1 MLQHLV
7 KSKIYEGTPL
17 KADFVVDSSN
27 TQQKFIINNSDV
39 DTSLIR
45 VEVYDT
51 KTSSTKRNFHLKEDL
66 FNVNSDSNVFFIQE
80 TADEQYELIFG
91 DGVFG
96 TKLEN
101 SNYIVAYYSTTSNLR
116 QIMYLSFLLQ
126 ED

>member
-1 MLQHLV
+1 MTLRLVLQ
-7 KSKIYEGTPL
+7 
-17 KADFVVDSSN
+17 
-27 TQQKFIINNSDV
+27 
-39 DTSLIR
+39 
-45 VEVYDT
+45 
-51 KTSSTKRNFHLKEDL
+51 KRNFHLKEDL

-101 SNYIVAYYSTTSNLR
+101 SNYIVAYYSTTSRSQR
-116 QIMYLSFLLQ
+116 QTMYLSFLLQ